1 MKTQKTRCNKGEAL
15 TVAVRKLFKQH
26 FLLFF
31 FVDNKYFNKVYV
43 YICVYIYTVD
53 MTVLMLFLRN
63 RWSLLRTE
71 VNVFSSQSP
80 SSWRP
85 RYID

>member
-1 MKTQKTRCNKGEAL
+1 M
-15 TVAVRKLFKQH
+15 
-26 FLLFF
+26 
-31 FVDNKYFNKVYV
+31 
-43 YICVYIYTVD
+43 CVYIYTVD

-85 RYID
+85 RYTD